1 MFSGKHSDQ
10 LNNCEKRPQRLR
22 NEGRNMEQRGV
33 NIFRVKVH
41 LTSHSAEQ

>member
-10 LNNCEKRPQRLR
+10 LNNCEKRPQRHR
-22 NEGRNMEQRGV
+22 NEGRNMEQSGV
-33 NIFRVKVH
+33 NIRVKVL